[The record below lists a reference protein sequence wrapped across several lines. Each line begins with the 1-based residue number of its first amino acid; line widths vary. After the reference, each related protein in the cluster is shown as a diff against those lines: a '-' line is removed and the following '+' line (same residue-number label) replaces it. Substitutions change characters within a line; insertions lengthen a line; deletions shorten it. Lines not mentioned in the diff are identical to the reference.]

1 VKIRVALKHHKSQCY
16 VIKFEL
22 LVVFSTNKTDRHD
35 ITEILLKV
43 ALNTIEAR
51 RKPLTNQTLSHSIVI
66 YGVLTPL
73 LTIFQL
79 YHGGQFYW

>member
-1 VKIRVALKHHKSQCY
+1 MYVYIENDLSPS
-16 VIKFEL
+16 VIKGH
-22 LVVFSTNKTDRHD
+22 STSSFHGSQFYWW
-35 ITEILLKV
+35 
-43 ALNTIEAR
+43 
-51 RKPLTNQTLSHSIVI
+51 RKPLTIKTLSHSIVV